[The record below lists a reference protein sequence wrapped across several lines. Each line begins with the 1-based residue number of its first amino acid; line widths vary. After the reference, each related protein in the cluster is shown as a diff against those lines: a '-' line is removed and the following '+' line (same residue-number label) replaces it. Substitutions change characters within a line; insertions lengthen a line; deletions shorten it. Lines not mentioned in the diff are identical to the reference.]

1 MVLGHLKYRKNI
13 KFLRLPPILKLGLNQ
28 QRKIIEVRIAGML
41 DEGLFQPLNPPKGG
55 RKYAR
60 GAGSVSQP
68 ISRVLSRTVIH
79 LGLPSPAASSG
90 LPEFNADHV
99 KEFLFGLA
107 PGGVYLATECYHPC
121 GALLPHPFTLTLTGG
136 LLSVALSLESPPPD
150 VIRRRA
156 SVEPGL
162 SSPACAGAITRLS
175 DPHAD
180 YGETGRWSSLAFGPT
195 SRVN

>member
-28 QRKIIEVRIAGML
+28 QRKIIEVRIAGRL

-121 GALLPHPFTLTLTGG
+121 GALLPHPFTLTEAVSALGG
-136 LLSVALSLESPPPD
+136 LLSAALSVGFRPPGVTWHPVLWSPDFPLAT
-150 VIRRRA
+150 VKI
-156 SVEPGL
+156 GNQ
-162 SSPACAGAITRLS
+162 RLPS
-175 DPHAD
+175 
-180 YGETGRWSSLAFGPT
+180 
-195 SRVN
+195 